1 MRRAG
6 VLAGSEQLDVYA
18 PITGHASGDMSVS
31 FQAAGETLEFSTP
44 VNAKDRN
51 VRFRHD
57 IRPDQASV
65 GTGIVTMRYAGNRDT
80 RGQEVRLRAAPG
92 KARLEPK
99 RPTLDDG
106 RLEAAGT
113 ISQRARGVV
122 RVQLDWVS
130 GGERRSLEVNADIED
145 GDWRLSERLSDETRR
160 SLEARTGSLHSYILF
175 TGYLPARMRGEM
187 RSFQVLGGPS

>member
-1 MRRAG
+1 M
-6 VLAGSEQLDVYA
+6 YA

-44 VNAKDRN
+44 VNAEDRN

-145 GDWRLSERLSDETRR
+145 GDWRLSERLSDETLR